1 MENRSILEIAILE
14 MGRMKNGKSFSSSEV
29 VKWIYPQDW
38 SSFLPDLLEAM
49 IILYKEGK
57 IRTAHNEIPVAPD
70 EKNIGFLQIT
80 LIKKTN

>member
-14 MGRMKNGKSFSSSEV
+14 MGRMKNGKPFSSIDV

-49 IILYKEGK
+49 VKLYKEEK
-57 IRTAHNEIPVAPD
+57 IRTALNEIPTNPD
-70 EKNIGFLQIT
+70 DKNISSLKIT
-80 LIKKTN
+80 LIQKTN